1 MTRFSR
7 LLLNFYIVDEN
18 DVFMFDVFVA
28 VDDEELSTQLEGLG
42 VGEHAFSQ
50 MQGDLDQQRLLGD
63 LPTYNSEYTSETM
76 MKEVQNKLRYKI
88 ATKKK
93 QHEFYTIC
101 YKQFDSN

>member
-1 MTRFSR
+1 
-7 LLLNFYIVDEN
+7 L
-18 DVFMFDVFVA
+18 A

-88 ATKKK
+88 VEKK
-93 QHEFYTIC
+93 QYEFYTIC
-101 YKQFDSN
+101 CKQFDSNYTTYF

>member
-1 MTRFSR
+1 MKMMF
-7 LLLNFYIVDEN
+7 
-18 DVFMFDVFVA
+18 FMFDIFLA
-28 VDDEELSTQLEGLG
+28 VDDEELSTQLESLG

-88 ATKKK
+88 A
-93 QHEFYTIC
+93 HHDFYTMLHTIR
-101 YKQFDSN
+101 QNV

>member
-7 LLLNFYIVDEN
+7 LLKHFLYIVDEN

-76 MKEVQNKLRYKI
+76 MKEVQNKLRYKLQKR
-88 ATKKK
+88 ANL
-93 QHEFYTIC
+93 FMVFAAC
-101 YKQFDSN
+101 Y